1 MPTRREYLAGL
12 NPPLAKANS
21 RGRLSKAA
29 LAEVARAKASGVT
42 FSDEDGGGS
51 SEPSPSPRIDEPKPS
66 GPVAIVRPDPIRRT
80 IKHVEGYTPEGA
92 KVQSGICFKCS
103 AHVSRCAC
111 KAGIKASPIVARWSK
126 ESEQYGA
133 PIDRPSGS

>member
-29 LAEVARAKASGVT
+29 LAEIQRAKSSGMT

-51 SEPSPSPRIDEPKPS
+51 SEPTPSLPRPEPT
-66 GPVAIVRPDPIRRT
+66 GPVAISKPDPVLRK
-80 IKHVEGYTPEGA
+80 IKHVTGFTPEGA

-111 KAGIKASPIVARWSK
+111 SGGIKASPIVARWDK
-126 ESEQYGA
+126 ASEKYGA
-133 PIDRPSGS
+133 PIDSPV

>member
-12 NPPLAKANS
+12 NPPLAKPGT

-29 LAEVARAKASGVT
+29 LAEIQRAKASGMT

-51 SEPSPSPRIDEPKPS
+51 SEPTPSPQPEPT
-66 GPVAIVRPDPIRRT
+66 GPVTRIKPDPIRRK
-80 IKHVEGYTPEGA
+80 IKFVEGFTPEGA

-103 AHVSRCAC
+103 AHVSRCSCA
-111 KAGIKASPIVARWSK
+111 AGIKASPIVVRWSK
-126 ESEQYGA
+126 ESAKYGA
-133 PIDRPSGS
+133 PLDATSVA

>member
-51 SEPSPSPRIDEPKPS
+51 SEPSPSPRIEQPT
-66 GPVAIVRPDPIRRT
+66 GPVAIMRPDPIRRK
-80 IKHVEGYTPEGA
+80 IKFVEGFTPEGA

-103 AHVSRCAC
+103 AHVSRCNC
-111 KAGIKASPIVARWSK
+111 SAGIKASPIVAKWSK

-133 PIDRPSGS
+133 PIDSPLRA

>member
-29 LAEVARAKASGVT
+29 LSEVARAKASGMS

-51 SEPSPSPRIDEPKPS
+51 SEPSPSPRSEPA
-66 GPVAIVRPDPIRRT
+66 GPVAVMRPDPVLRK
-80 IKHVEGYTPEGA
+80 IKHVEGFTPEGA
-92 KVQSGICFKCS
+92 RVQSGICFKCS

-111 KAGIKASPIVARWSK
+111 RAGIKASPIVSRWSK
-126 ESEQYGA
+126 ASEKYGA
-133 PIDRPSGS
+133 PIDRPSGP

>member
-29 LAEVARAKASGVT
+29 LAEIARAKASGIT
-42 FSDEDGGGS
+42 FSDEGSAGS
-51 SEPSPSPRIDEPKPS
+51 SDPAPSPRSPEQPT
-66 GPVAIVRPDPIRRT
+66 GPVAIMRPDPIRRK
-80 IKHVEGYTPEGA
+80 IKFVEGFTPEGA

-103 AHVSRCAC
+103 AHVSRCNC
-111 KAGIKASPIVARWSK
+111 SAGIKASPIVSKWTK
-126 ESEQYGA
+126 ESEKYGA
-133 PIDRPSGS
+133 PIDSPTRA